1 MFELARL
8 AISAVVGAAMD
19 ALLCLP
25 IAGAA
30 PVSATDARLV
40 EVAAEAPS
48 DAGDPGPTS
57 PAGRVR
63 AGNSVERLAEPYAA
77 DLPGPPAVE
86 GLFRSRE
93 FELSVTEDEYKRHS
107 PPVSCVNSESI
118 LRRLAGGAEDC
129 PAIKPGVEE
138 SEVFNLPFLAI
149 CGWALIVLGVAGLH
163 RLYGIWR
170 VRRWL
175 RRMRAQGL
183 VPSAP
188 PPRRLPERRARRP
201 SSRAKPRSRPRG
213 LSGASD

>member
-1 MFELARL
+1 
-8 AISAVVGAAMD
+8 
-19 ALLCLP
+19 
-25 IAGAA
+25 
-30 PVSATDARLV
+30 
-40 EVAAEAPS
+40 
-48 DAGDPGPTS
+48 
-57 PAGRVR
+57 
-63 AGNSVERLAEPYAA
+63 
-77 DLPGPPAVE
+77 LPGPPVVD

-107 PPVSCVNSESI
+107 RPVSCVNSESI

-149 CGWALIVLGVAGLH
+149 CGWALVVLGVAGLH

-188 PPRRLPERRARRP
+188 ATRRLAERRARRP